1 MRAWAGA
8 GTARRSRAGCIQV
21 GRSGGLTRCGLGT
34 EPDPRLSYQAR
45 TWLIWS
51 RTGRVRVGRSGSK
64 HAPHAADLL
73 ERRKSGAGQAESG
86 SDDAGA
92 HKHHRWPR
100 PEPDPRLSY
109 QARTWLI
116 RSRTGLSESDRSGSQ
131 QAPHAADLG
140 RSRTHKLWLFR
151 SRTGPT
157 GQVRVGW
164 SGSPTRCEP
173 GQEPSP
179 TGPEPIDQRYS
190 SVAWARDAKA
200 RTALMR
206 QEATSKDL
214 GLRLCLALSH
224 GLYPMCSDS
233 DGF

>member
-1 MRAWAGA
+1 MTRQPTQAGRRVPRLSYPARSGGSYASQTEMRALAGA

-21 GRSGGLTRCGLGT
+21 ERSGGLTRCGLG
-34 EPDPRLSYQAR
+34 
-45 TWLIWS
+45 
-51 RTGRVRVGRSGSK
+51 
-64 HAPHAADLL
+64 
-73 ERRKSGAGQAESG
+73 
-86 SDDAGA
+86 
-92 HKHHRWPR
+92 

-116 RSRTGLSESDRSGSQ
+116 RSRTGFIRVGRSGSQ

-140 RSRTHKLWLFR
+140 RSQTHKLWLFR

-179 TGPEPIDQRYS
+179 TGPEPIDPRYS
-190 SVAWARDAKA
+190 SVVRARDAKA